1 MGEKETNAILYV
13 LPIVVIV
20 GLILILTPLLTAE
33 PKTPVTSEQMWDVLV
48 DHGYEPH
55 DLTESY
61 LSDYP
66 SAKLKLNKCFAIQK
80 NDLHLEF
87 YDYVDMKSAASKN
100 TTARS
105 YILENKMSVPYA
117 EHDTRLRNY
126 CIYTLTAGGEYSVA
140 LYVENTA
147 IYAYCHEE
155 NANALAE
162 IMYDI
167 GYFEPSNVDN
177 GLVLIALFAVLSL
190 IDSLGCRWLWFKLCD
205 DSSKEDVDETLIP
218 KMKRYVFR
226 SVNATYYNWKTSK
239 TSIPIKAKIGFVIFH
254 VFAIV
259 RWLGLIL
266 AIVEYCSPLENVAFK
281 FYGYYFIKVF
291 VIIIMFLLSPLF
303 SKNKYVSHEL
313 PRRRRF

>member
-33 PKTPVTSEQMWDVLV
+33 PKTPVSSEQMWDVLV

-55 DLTESY
+55 DITESY
-61 LSDYP
+61 ISDYP
-66 SAKLKLNKCFAIQK
+66 SEKLKLNKCYVIQK
-80 NDLHLEF
+80 DDLHLEF
-87 YDYVDMKSAASKN
+87 YDYVDMNGAFGKN
-100 TTARS
+100 RVARS
-105 YILENKMSVPYA
+105 YILDNKMSVPYA
-117 EHDTRLRNY
+117 EYDTRLRNY
-126 CIYTLTAGGEYSVA
+126 CIYTLTAGGEYTIA

-147 IYAYCHEE
+147 IYAYCNEE
-155 NANALAE
+155 NADALAE

-177 GLVLIALFAVLSL
+177 GLVLIALFVVLSL
-190 IDSLGCRWLWFKLCD
+190 IDSLGCRWIWFRLFD
-205 DSSKEDVDETLIP
+205 LSKADVDETIIP

-226 SVNATYYNWKTSK
+226 SVNATYYNWKISK
-239 TSIPIKAKIGFVIFH
+239 TPIPIKTKIGFVIFH

-266 AIVEYCSPLENVAFK
+266 AIIEYCSPLDGIAFK

-303 SKNKYVSHEL
+303 SKNKYVSQEL
-313 PRRRRF
+313 PRRRGF